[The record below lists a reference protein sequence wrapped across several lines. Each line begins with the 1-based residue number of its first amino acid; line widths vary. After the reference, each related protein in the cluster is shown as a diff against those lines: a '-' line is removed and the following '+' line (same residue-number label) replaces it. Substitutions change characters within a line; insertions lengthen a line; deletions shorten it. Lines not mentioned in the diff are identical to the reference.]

1 MTDIN
6 SLMDG
11 GAYMSEVRSQSDI
24 VLCVAEHGSTLNSQG
39 GRGDYQLYENCVR
52 LGHLWVCSSRGASP

>member
-1 MTDIN
+1 
-6 SLMDG
+6 
-11 GAYMSEVRSQSDI
+11 MSEVRSQSDI